1 MNPLESPGGRRSYD
15 GFCISTVCSVG
26 SVLRNPSEIISS
38 SPFYHPHTHYRGRIR
53 FYFRAS
59 FLERTYLLALE
70 WTPLWYTLLRLVA
83 LSLYAVV
90 CLALLMTIRDSNHL
104 LPDGAYV
111 CHWKKR
117 KNVSRYIYKRLFAII
132 FFASYYFVLEF
143 LLWFEYCDIRNP
155 KFNSH
160 RSRGHGY

>member
-1 MNPLESPGGRRSYD
+1 MKHREERRLSKHISYCCDNFTKWIFRKNESFGISRWTQKLD

-38 SPFYHPHTHYRGRIR
+38 SPFYHSYTHYRGRIH

-70 WTPLWYTLLRLVA
+70 WTPLWYTILRLVA

-104 LPDGAYV
+104 LPDGA
-111 CHWKKR
+111 
-117 KNVSRYIYKRLFAII
+117 
-132 FFASYYFVLEF
+132 
-143 LLWFEYCDIRNP
+143 
-155 KFNSH
+155 
-160 RSRGHGY
+160 